1 MVNAEITTDSFVT
14 RGGCPVKI
22 KYERNL
28 GRFDRVLRAG
38 VSFLMIY
45 YGFFSQ
51 YLITDATARLIL
63 GVVGVLH
70 LIVVIA
76 AFCPLY
82 AVVGF
87 NTAAQR
93 SDAPQ

>member
-1 MVNAEITTDSFVT
+1 MHEFRRFLPSEEAVAM
-14 RGGCPVKI
+14 KI

-45 YGFFSQ
+45 YGFVSH
-51 YLITDATARLIL
+51 YLISDEIARLVL
-63 GVVGVLH
+63 GVIGVLH
-70 LIVVIA
+70 LIVVFA

-87 NTAAQR
+87 NTAVQK
-93 SDAPQ
+93 SDVVR

>member
-1 MVNAEITTDSFVT
+1 M
-14 RGGCPVKI
+14 KI
-22 KYERNL
+22 RYQKNL
-28 GRFDRVLRAG
+28 GKFDRVLRAG

-45 YGFFSQ
+45 FGFFSH
-51 YLITDATARLIL
+51 YLISDEVARLAL

-70 LIVVIA
+70 LIVVLV

-87 NTAAQR
+87 NTAAPR
-93 SDAPQ
+93 PDAAR

>member
-1 MVNAEITTDSFVT
+1 M
-14 RGGCPVKI
+14 KI

-28 GRFDRVLRAG
+28 GKFDRVLRAG

-51 YLITDATARLIL
+51 YLITDTVARMAL

-70 LIVVIA
+70 LIVVIM

-82 AVVGF
+82 VVVGF
-87 NTAAQR
+87 NTATQR
-93 SDAPQ
+93 SDTSQ

>member
-1 MVNAEITTDSFVT
+1 MKIT
-14 RGGCPVKI
+14 
-22 KYERNL
+22 YERNL
-28 GRFDRVLRAG
+28 GKFDRVLRAG

-45 YGFFSQ
+45 YGFFSH
-51 YLITDATARLIL
+51 YLFSDEIARLAL

-70 LIVVIA
+70 LIVVLT

-87 NTAAQR
+87 NTAVQKSNAAQ
-93 SDAPQ
+93 

>member
-1 MVNAEITTDSFVT
+1 MNLKF
-14 RGGCPVKI
+14 
-22 KYERNL
+22 ERNL
-28 GRFDRVLRAG
+28 GTFDRVLRAG

-45 YGFFSQ
+45 YGFFSEF
-51 YLITDATARLIL
+51 LLSDAVARLAL

-87 NTAAQR
+87 NTAVQKPSPAR
-93 SDAPQ
+93 